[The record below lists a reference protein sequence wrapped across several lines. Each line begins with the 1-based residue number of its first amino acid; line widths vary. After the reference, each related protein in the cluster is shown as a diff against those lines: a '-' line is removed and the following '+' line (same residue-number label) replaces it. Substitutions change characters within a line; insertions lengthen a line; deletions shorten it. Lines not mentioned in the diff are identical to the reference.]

1 MQNVFSFAGLLLSIT
16 VTQVLVAGDP
26 KAGAVS
32 QQGPQNPPP
41 IQRMFNAKCTSCHSG
56 QNAQAGLRLDSWDNL
71 FAGSRHGEAIVPYDA
86 GNSLLYE
93 VTTKLV
99 GGPHP
104 EELGAE
110 GFTQGETEIFERW
123 INTGARNQAGEV
135 PHADATQLLYVA
147 NQDDAAVSIIDMDAK
162 VVIRQI
168 DLQAL
173 GFSPTAKPHHV
184 AVEPG
189 GSYWYVSLI
198 ADGKVL
204 KFDRNN
210 ELVAQSEFET
220 PGMLAIHP
228 TEDMLYVGRSMAAV
242 NPPMRIGE
250 IVRSDMTIEEIEVFY
265 PRPHAMA
272 FVPTGAYA
280 FTASLA
286 ENQIISV
293 DTETQAAEFTAV
305 EGPTHTFVQFAI
317 SPDGATL
324 VATTQLTAKV
334 MMFDISEPPTM
345 TLTDTIDVNAA
356 PWHPVFSLDG
366 RFVYVPNK
374 DANTVTVVDMETR
387 EVAAVIEGD
396 GLAQPHGAAVAP
408 DGQYLFVSSNNL
420 KEEYTPRRN
429 FGDNSRTGTVVVINT
444 ETYEIE
450 KVIEVG
456 RHAAGVGAATG
467 R

>member
-1 MQNVFSFAGLLLSIT
+1 MQNVFSFAGLLLCLT
-16 VTQVLVAGDP
+16 VADAAVTGNRVAEVATG
-26 KAGAVS
+26 
-32 QQGPQNPPP
+32 QEPQNPPP
-41 IQRMFNAKCTSCHSG
+41 IQRMLNAKCTSCHSG
-56 QNAQAGLRLDSWDNL
+56 SSARAGLRLDSWDNL
-71 FAGSRHGEAIVPYDA
+71 MAGSRHGEAVIPYDA
-86 GNSLLYE
+86 ANSLLYE
-93 VTTKLV
+93 MTTKLV

-104 EELGAE
+104 EELGAQ

-123 INTGARNQAGEV
+123 INTGARNQGGGV
-135 PHADATQLLYVA
+135 PYADATQLLYVT

-162 VVIRQI
+162 VVIRRI
-168 DLQAL
+168 DLQEL
-173 GFSPTAKPHHV
+173 DYSPTAKPHHV
-184 AVEPG
+184 AVEPD

-198 ADGKVL
+198 SDWKVL
-204 KFDRNN
+204 KFNREN
-210 ELVAQSEFET
+210 EMVAEAHFET

-228 TEDMLYVGRSMAAV
+228 TEDLLYVGRSMAAV
-242 NPPMRIGE
+242 SPPMRIGE
-250 IVRSDMTIEEIEVFY
+250 IVRSDMSIDEVDVFY

-272 FVPTGAYA
+272 YVPTGAYA

-334 MMFDISEPPTM
+334 MVFDISEPPTM
-345 TLTDTIDVNAA
+345 TLTDVIDVNAA
-356 PWHPVFSLDG
+356 PWHPAYSLDG

-374 DANTVTVVDMETR
+374 DANTVTVVDMEAR
-387 EVAAVIEGD
+387 AVAAVIEGD
-396 GLAQPHGAAVAP
+396 GLAQPHGAAVSP
-408 DGQYLFVSSNNL
+408 DGRYLFVSNNNL

-429 FGDNSRTGTVVVINT
+429 LGDNALTGTVAVINT
-444 ETYEIE
+444 ETHEIE

-456 RHAAGVGAATG
+456 RYAAGVGAAT
-467 R
+467 RW